1 MNNFLI
7 KKNQEIV
14 QVKGLYPL
22 SSLLLD
28 AYSVNF
34 RYFGSPGNSSR
45 HSTHNG
51 AHKFEKLMDVVG
63 NTYEN
68 IPLKQMSASCHFGR
82 LSNIKIGVE
91 C

>member
-14 QVKGLYPL
+14 QVKALYPL

-51 AHKFEKLMDVVG
+51 AQRFKKLMDVVG

-68 IPLKQMSASCHFGR
+68 IP
-82 LSNIKIGVE
+82 
-91 C
+91 

>member
-1 MNNFLI
+1 M
-7 KKNQEIV
+7 NQEII
-14 QVKGLYPL
+14 QVKELYPL

-51 AHKFEKLMDVVG
+51 VQNFEKLMDVAG
-63 NTYEN
+63 NAYEN
-68 IPLKQMSASCHFGR
+68 IL
-82 LSNIKIGVE
+82 
-91 C
+91 

>member
-1 MNNFLI
+1 MYNFLS

-14 QVKGLYPL
+14 QLKGLYPL

-51 AHKFEKLMDVVG
+51 AQNFEKLMYVVE

-68 IPLKQMSASCHFGR
+68 IP
-82 LSNIKIGVE
+82 
-91 C
+91 

>member
-14 QVKGLYPL
+14 QVKALYPL

-51 AHKFEKLMDVVG
+51 AQNFEKLMYDMMHSFVFMG
-63 NTYEN
+63 YFHKYFQLHQR
-68 IPLKQMSASCHFGR
+68 I
-82 LSNIKIGVE
+82 IIID
-91 C
+91 